1 MKAGSRHAQADI
13 GRLVDTSR
21 GTIQVREDGPANDAT
36 PLLLIHALAGSIQ
49 AWDPVVEPLAR
60 GRRVVRVDLLGHGGS
75 DKPDNGY
82 TMAGQAAMACEV
94 LDQLDIDRVVA
105 VGHSGGGDIVVAMIE
120 HHPARVAAAV
130 LLATPPNLTY
140 VHLPVTARL
149 FSAPLLG
156 GVLWKL
162 TTDKMIRGGLA
173 KTFAAGFG
181 SVPDVFVS
189 DLQRMTHRAY
199 VKARAE
205 VEGYRKQ
212 QDLTVRVG
220 DAGVPLMIIFGDED
234 QWVDPLAA
242 DGWANTTS
250 ARIEI
255 LPGVGHTPMIEAPA
269 QTAVLVSDFALSV
282 AGVDG
287 RVEQ

>member
-1 MKAGSRHAQADI
+1 MKASTVHAQADI
-13 GRLVDTSR
+13 GRLISTSR

-36 PLLLIHALAGSIQ
+36 ALLLVHTFAGSIR
-49 AWDPVVEPLAR
+49 AWDPIVELLA
-60 GRRVVRVDLLGHGGS
+60 GDRRVVRVDLLGHGGS
-75 DKPDNGY
+75 DKPYDGY
-82 TMAGQAAMACEV
+82 TMDDQAATVCEV

-120 HHPARVAAAV
+120 HHPERVVAAA

-149 FSAPLLG
+149 FSTPLLG
-156 GVLWKL
+156 GVLWKF
-162 TTDKMIRGGLA
+162 TTDKMIRDGLT
-173 KTFAAGFG
+173 KTFAPGFG
-181 SVPDVFVS
+181 SVPDVFVN
-189 DLQRMTHRAY
+189 DLQRMTHPAY

-212 QDLTVRVG
+212 QDLTVRAG

-242 DGWANTTS
+242 DHWAKTTS

-255 LPGVGHTPMIEAPA
+255 MPRVGHTPMVEAPA
-269 QTAVLVSDFALSV
+269 QTVALVSDFASSV
-282 AGVDG
+282 
-287 RVEQ
+287 